1 MGYEDLKAAAA
12 LDLDSRGCRCSN
24 EKVFSELTDKVIQM
38 YETQLVRHTTMIV
51 GPTGGGKTLVLETL
65 KNARLISENVV
76 VKMYVLNPKA
86 QPLNELYGE
95 MDPVTRDW
103 TGMCLF
109 VCFFVSFFL
118 SLCGS
123 VCVCVWYS
131 CFFY

>member
-1 MGYEDLKAAAA
+1 
-12 LDLDSRGCRCSN
+12 
-24 EKVFSELTDKVIQM
+24 M

-65 KNARLISENVV
+65 KNSRLMAENIV

-103 TGMCLF
+103 TGSTYTTFPDYIYIFTSLLCL
-109 VCFFVSFFL
+109 SF
-118 SLCGS
+118 
-123 VCVCVWYS
+123 
-131 CFFY
+131 

>member
-1 MGYEDLKAAAA
+1 
-12 LDLDSRGCRCSN
+12 
-24 EKVFSELTDKVIQM
+24 
-38 YETQLVRHTTMIV
+38 MIV

-109 VCFFVSFFL
+109 VSFFVCLFLSFFVWEFVC
-118 SLCGS
+118 LCL
-123 VCVCVWYS
+123 V
-131 CFFY
+131 